1 MNAPLI
7 AAQSR
12 DGALTEGGV
21 KRRKWTRE
29 EDDRIAALYEK
40 GVSPSEI
47 ALLFGASRMTI
58 ESKIQYWGIRRSHH
72 TRWTEREKQRVF
84 ALAKAGLTHAEIASI
99 LGRTRKAVEHAMA
112 QIGRA
117 AA

>member
-1 MNAPLI
+1 MIGA
-7 AAQSR
+7 AFGAQSQ
-12 DGALTEGGV
+12 DGTLTTAGV

-29 EDDRIAALYEK
+29 EDDRIAELYGK

-72 TRWTEREKQRVF
+72 TRWTERERQRVQ
-84 ALAKAGLTHAEIASI
+84 ALARAGLTHAEIATI
-99 LGRTRKAVEHAMA
+99 LGRSRKAVEHACA
-112 QIGRA
+112 QLGKA
-117 AA
+117 A